1 MPVTPLA
8 LGYMPEVMPPL
19 VGTYEVGHLQS
30 QLRSLLVMLD
40 TLSRIGIVRHV
51 HIIELLS

>member
-1 MPVTPLA
+1 MTPLA